1 VEGGR
6 QTGRVRRQG
15 AFGPRAT
22 RGRSPALDEV
32 FPTGG
37 CHRHHHQVHEGGWTL
52 RLDPTDRTLTLIR
65 PDRTQPARRDRP
77 ASRHRPL
84 TPPELHS
91 CLMAICAVE
100 HPRLQVLRALRQQH
114 KVDGVDDAV
123 ALL

>member
-1 VEGGR
+1 MTAASRSSPTTTFQV
-6 QTGRVRRQG
+6 TTWRRC
-15 AFGPRAT
+15 AT
-22 RGRSPALDEV
+22 VTTTTTR
-32 FPTGG
+32 
-37 CHRHHHQVHEGGWTL
+37 TL

-91 CLMAICAVE
+91 GLMAICAVE